1 MPREASTRIETTRF
15 GRRCGVPDL
24 THIDA
29 SGQVRMVDVGEKPL
43 TRRTAVAEGLIRM
56 RAETLD
62 AVETGRVEKGEALA
76 VARIAAIQGTKRTP
90 SLIPLCHPVPIDAVD
105 VDIVPVSDPPG
116 YRVTVR
122 VSAEWRTG
130 VEMEALTGVG
140 MALLALYDM
149 CKAME
154 RGMEIGPVRLLEKRG
169 GRSGT
174 WQAADASRVTESE
187 ASRTAPESAGET
199 PGGPGA

>member
-1 MPREASTRIETTRF
+1 M
-15 GRRCGVPDL
+15 PDL

-29 SGQVRMVDVGEKPL
+29 GGNVRMVDVGEKPP
-43 TRRTAVAEGLIRM
+43 TRRTAIAEGRIRM
-56 RAETLD
+56 NPEAMD
-62 AVETGRVEKGEALA
+62 AVEAGRVEKGEALA
-76 VARIAAIQGTKRTP
+76 VARIAAIQGAKRAA

-105 VDIVPVSDPPG
+105 VEIFPESDPRG

-149 CKAME
+149 CKALD

-169 GRSGT
+169 GRSGA
-174 WQAADASRVTESE
+174 WHASGVSGVAAGSDGTRTSTE
-187 ASRTAPESAGET
+187 ATGET
-199 PGGPGA
+199 PEGPEA